1 MHDNGGLQM
10 AARLK
15 GFEMP
20 TWLFVTLLLFS
31 LPVLI
36 ELFGVLLCLVISAI
50 TKIFEFIAWL
60 FNTLNGSDPS

>member
-1 MHDNGGLQM
+1 M
-10 AARLK
+10 K
-15 GFEMP
+15 GFAMP

-60 FNTLNGSDPS
+60 FNTLNGGGSD

>member
-1 MHDNGGLQM
+1 
-10 AARLK
+10 
-15 GFEMP
+15 MP

-50 TKIFEFIAWL
+50 SKIFEFIAWL
-60 FNTLNGSDPS
+60 FNTLNDSGSN

>member
-1 MHDNGGLQM
+1 
-10 AARLK
+10 
-15 GFEMP
+15 MP

>member
-1 MHDNGGLQM
+1 
-10 AARLK
+10 
-15 GFEMP
+15 MP

-50 TKIFEFIAWL
+50 SMVFEFIAWL
-60 FNTLNGSDPS
+60 FNTLNDGDSS